1 MLDKERH
8 LLFSLNAIDEM
19 QDKFGGF
26 DRLDTV
32 LSGKDS
38 IKNLR
43 WLLTVLLNE
52 GAADDE
58 EPLTEKQVGKLIHTG
73 NFADVK
79 AAIFK
84 SFSMGNNG
92 TPEPPERDEEEEDDE
107 EDIEKRNSGQG
118 IIDLARLL
126 YIGVTLLRWSEAEVW
141 RMTPYKILTLFKI
154 HREFNRIVSSPFRK
168 KLILTT
174 CWEGYKWRK
183 KSRSKHQSTL
193 QAKKSIAPLALT

>member
-58 EPLTEKQVGKLIHTG
+58 EPLTEFCRSENGYLQGVFYGQQRNARTARTG
-73 NFADVK
+73 RRGRGRRRGHRK
-79 AAIFK
+79 
-84 SFSMGNNG
+84 
-92 TPEPPERDEEEEDDE
+92 
-107 EDIEKRNSGQG
+107 KRNSGQG

-154 HREFNRIVSSPFRK
+154 HREFNPDRFKPVPKEVDIDDV
-168 KLILTT
+168 LGGI
-174 CWEGYKWRK
+174 
-183 KSRSKHQSTL
+183 
-193 QAKKSIAPLALT
+193 

>member
-1 MLDKERH
+1 MSAIKDGRFPIVLDKERH

-52 GAADDE
+52 GAEDDE

-73 NFADVK
+73 NFAEVK
-79 AAIFK
+79 TAIFK
-84 SFSMGNNG
+84 AFSMGNNG
-92 TPEPPERDEEEEDDE
+92 TPDPPEPPEQDGEDDE
-107 EDIEKRNSGQG
+107 EDIEKN
-118 IIDLARLL
+118 
-126 YIGVTLLRWSEAEVW
+126 
-141 RMTPYKILTLFKI
+141 MTAGK
-154 HREFNRIVSSPFRK
+154 E
-168 KLILTT
+168 
-174 CWEGYKWRK
+174 
-183 KSRSKHQSTL
+183 
-193 QAKKSIAPLALT
+193 

>member
-107 EDIEKRNSGQG
+107 PLTASAI
-118 IIDLARLL
+118 LASVFAPAMPSAERPF
-126 YIGVTLLRWSEAEVW
+126 LRWKF
-141 RMTPYKILTLFKI
+141 MTAASVMLP
-154 HREFNRIVSSPFRK
+154 
-168 KLILTT
+168 
-174 CWEGYKWRK
+174 
-183 KSRSKHQSTL
+183 
-193 QAKKSIAPLALT
+193 

>member
-1 MLDKERH
+1 MSAIKDGRFPIVLDKERH

-52 GAADDE
+52 GAEDDE

-73 NFADVK
+73 NFAEVK
-79 AAIFK
+79 TAIFK
-84 SFSMGNNG
+84 AFSMGNNG
-92 TPEPPERDEEEEDDE
+92 TPEPPEPPEQDGEDDE
-107 EDIEKRNSGQG
+107 EDIEKN
-118 IIDLARLL
+118 
-126 YIGVTLLRWSEAEVW
+126 
-141 RMTPYKILTLFKI
+141 MTAGK
-154 HREFNRIVSSPFRK
+154 E
-168 KLILTT
+168 
-174 CWEGYKWRK
+174 
-183 KSRSKHQSTL
+183 QSTL
-193 QAKKSIAPLALT
+193 PAFFISA

>member
-107 EDIEKRNSGQG
+107 PLTASAI
-118 IIDLARLL
+118 LAS
-126 YIGVTLLRWSEAEVW
+126 VFAPAMPSAE
-141 RMTPYKILTLFKI
+141 R
-154 HREFNRIVSSPFRK
+154 
-168 KLILTT
+168 
-174 CWEGYKWRK
+174 
-183 KSRSKHQSTL
+183 
-193 QAKKSIAPLALT
+193 PLAFWKL

>member
-52 GAADDE
+52 GAEDDE

-73 NFADVK
+73 NFAEVK
-79 AAIFK
+79 TAIFK
-84 SFSMGNNG
+84 AFSMGNNG
-92 TPEPPERDEEEEDDE
+92 TLEPPEQDGEDDE
-107 EDIEKRNSGQG
+107 EDIEKN
-118 IIDLARLL
+118 
-126 YIGVTLLRWSEAEVW
+126 
-141 RMTPYKILTLFKI
+141 MTAGK
-154 HREFNRIVSSPFRK
+154 E
-168 KLILTT
+168 
-174 CWEGYKWRK
+174 
-183 KSRSKHQSTL
+183 
-193 QAKKSIAPLALT
+193 

>member
-1 MLDKERH
+1 MSAIKDGRFPIMLDKERH

-84 SFSMGNNG
+84 SFSMGKRTTKRTSKKTQQRARNNR
-92 TPEPPERDEEEEDDE
+92 PCPPSLYRRNASSLER
-107 EDIEKRNSGQG
+107 
-118 IIDLARLL
+118 
-126 YIGVTLLRWSEAEVW
+126 
-141 RMTPYKILTLFKI
+141 
-154 HREFNRIVSSPFRK
+154 
-168 KLILTT
+168 
-174 CWEGYKWRK
+174 
-183 KSRSKHQSTL
+183 SRSMAHDTV
-193 QAKKSIAPLALT
+193 

>member
-26 DRLDTV
+26 DRLDAV

-92 TPEPPERDEEEEDDE
+92 TPEPPERDEE
-107 EDIEKRNSGQG
+107 DIEKNATAGK
-118 IIDLARLL
+118 
-126 YIGVTLLRWSEAEVW
+126 E
-141 RMTPYKILTLFKI
+141 
-154 HREFNRIVSSPFRK
+154 
-168 KLILTT
+168 
-174 CWEGYKWRK
+174 
-183 KSRSKHQSTL
+183 
-193 QAKKSIAPLALT
+193 

>member
-1 MLDKERH
+1 MSAIKDGRLPIVLDKERH
-8 LLFSLNAIDEM
+8 LLFSLNVIDEM
-19 QDKFGGF
+19 QDKFGSF
-26 DRLDTV
+26 DRLDEV
-32 LSGKDS
+32 LKGKDS

-107 EDIEKRNSGQG
+107 EDIEKNATAGK
-118 IIDLARLL
+118 
-126 YIGVTLLRWSEAEVW
+126 E
-141 RMTPYKILTLFKI
+141 
-154 HREFNRIVSSPFRK
+154 
-168 KLILTT
+168 
-174 CWEGYKWRK
+174 
-183 KSRSKHQSTL
+183 
-193 QAKKSIAPLALT
+193 

>member
-1 MLDKERH
+1 MSAIKDGRFPIVLDKERH

-52 GAADDE
+52 GAEDDE

-73 NFADVK
+73 NFAEVQT
-79 AAIFK
+79 AIFK
-84 SFSMGNNG
+84 AFSMGNNG
-92 TPEPPERDEEEEDDE
+92 TPEPPEPPEQDGEDDE
-107 EDIEKRNSGQG
+107 EDIEKN
-118 IIDLARLL
+118 
-126 YIGVTLLRWSEAEVW
+126 
-141 RMTPYKILTLFKI
+141 MTAGK
-154 HREFNRIVSSPFRK
+154 E
-168 KLILTT
+168 
-174 CWEGYKWRK
+174 
-183 KSRSKHQSTL
+183 
-193 QAKKSIAPLALT
+193 

>member
-52 GAADDE
+52 GAEDDE

-73 NFADVK
+73 NFAEVK
-79 AAIFK
+79 TAIFK
-84 SFSMGNNG
+84 AFSMGNNG
-92 TPEPPERDEEEEDDE
+92 TPEPPEQDGKDDE
-107 EDIEKRNSGQG
+107 EDIEKN
-118 IIDLARLL
+118 
-126 YIGVTLLRWSEAEVW
+126 
-141 RMTPYKILTLFKI
+141 MTAGK
-154 HREFNRIVSSPFRK
+154 E
-168 KLILTT
+168 
-174 CWEGYKWRK
+174 
-183 KSRSKHQSTL
+183 
-193 QAKKSIAPLALT
+193 